1 MQHASDVS
9 AVNAS
14 SATRALL
21 AGGVVAGPVYV
32 VVGLVEAFTREGFD
46 LAHHSLSLLAN
57 GPLGWIHGA
66 MLVVTGLLA
75 IAGATGLRQALAD
88 GPGRGWG
95 PVLVGV
101 YGAALVAAGFLT
113 ADPAQGFPPGTAEGP
128 PATYTWHGIGH
139 LAAGGIGF
147 LCLIAACAV
156 FARRFARQGERGWA
170 AYSLATGGR
179 LPRRLCRHRV
189 GKPGRLGQAG
199 VRRCGGG
206 RLDLDLGALCP
217 GPARLPAMNEASRPP
232 RLVMWVRGLRCPRS
246 P

>member
-101 YGAALVAAGFLT
+101 YGAGLVAAGFLT
-113 ADPAQGFPPGTAEGP
+113 ADPAQGFPPGTAEGA

-170 AYSLATGGR
+170 AYSLATGVIF
-179 LPRRLCRHRV
+179 L
-189 GKPGRLGQAG
+189 AG
-199 VRRCGGG
+199 FAGIASGNQVAWVNLVFGAAVVVAWTWIS
-206 RLDLDLGALCP
+206 ALC
-217 GPARLPAMNEASRPP
+217 ARVLLAYRP
-232 RLVMWVRGLRCPRS
+232 
-246 P
+246 

>member
-75 IAGATGLRQALAD
+75 IAGAIGLRQALAD

-101 YGAALVAAGFLT
+101 YGAGLVAAGFLT
-113 ADPAQGFPPGTAEGP
+113 ADPAQGFPPGTAEGA

-170 AYSLATGGR
+170 AYSLATGVIF
-179 LPRRLCRHRV
+179 L
-189 GKPGRLGQAG
+189 AG
-199 VRRCGGG
+199 FAGIASGNQVAWVNLVFGAAVVVAWTWIS
-206 RLDLDLGALCP
+206 ALC
-217 GPARLPAMNEASRPP
+217 ARVLLAYRP
-232 RLVMWVRGLRCPRS
+232 
-246 P
+246 

>member
-1 MQHASDVS
+1 MRHASDVS
-9 AVNAS
+9 TVNAS
-14 SATRALL
+14 SVTRALL

-101 YGAALVAAGFLT
+101 YGAGLVAAGFLT
-113 ADPAQGFPPGTAEGP
+113 ADPAQGFPPGTAEGA

-170 AYSLATGGR
+170 AYSLATGVIFLAGFAGIASGNQVAWVN
-179 LPRRLCRHRV
+179 LVFGAAVMVAWTWVSVLCARV
-189 GKPGRLGQAG
+189 L
-199 VRRCGGG
+199 
-206 RLDLDLGALCP
+206 LTY
-217 GPARLPAMNEASRPP
+217 RP
-232 RLVMWVRGLRCPRS
+232 
-246 P
+246 

>member
-66 MLVVTGLLA
+66 LLVVTGLLA

-88 GPGRGWG
+88 GSGRGWG

-101 YGAALVAAGFLT
+101 YGAGLVTAGFLT
-113 ADPAQGFPPGTAEGP
+113 ADPAQGFPPGTAEGA

-170 AYSLATGGR
+170 AYSLATGVIF
-179 LPRRLCRHRV
+179 L
-189 GKPGRLGQAG
+189 AG
-199 VRRCGGG
+199 FAGIASGNQVAWVNLVFGAAVVVAWTWIS
-206 RLDLDLGALCP
+206 ALC
-217 GPARLPAMNEASRPP
+217 ARVLLAHRQ
-232 RLVMWVRGLRCPRS
+232 
-246 P
+246 

>member
-101 YGAALVAAGFLT
+101 YGAGLVAAGFLT

-170 AYSLATGGR
+170 AYSLATGVIF
-179 LPRRLCRHRV
+179 L
-189 GKPGRLGQAG
+189 AG
-199 VRRCGGG
+199 FAGIASGNQVAWVNLVFGAAVVVAWTWIS
-206 RLDLDLGALCP
+206 ALC
-217 GPARLPAMNEASRPP
+217 ARVLLAHRP
-232 RLVMWVRGLRCPRS
+232 
-246 P
+246 

>member
-101 YGAALVAAGFLT
+101 YGAGLVAAGFLT

-170 AYSLATGGR
+170 AYSLATGVIF
-179 LPRRLCRHRV
+179 L
-189 GKPGRLGQAG
+189 AG
-199 VRRCGGG
+199 FAGIASGNQVAWVNLVFGAAVVVAWTWIS
-206 RLDLDLGALCP
+206 ALC
-217 GPARLPAMNEASRPP
+217 ARVLLAYRP
-232 RLVMWVRGLRCPRS
+232 
-246 P
+246 

>member
-101 YGAALVAAGFLT
+101 YGAGLVAAGFLT
-113 ADPAQGFPPGTAEGP
+113 ADPAQGFPPGTAEGA

-170 AYSLATGGR
+170 AYSLATGVIF
-179 LPRRLCRHRV
+179 L
-189 GKPGRLGQAG
+189 AG
-199 VRRCGGG
+199 FAGIASGNQVAWVNLVFGAAVVVACTWIS
-206 RLDLDLGALCP
+206 ALC
-217 GPARLPAMNEASRPP
+217 ARVLLAYRP
-232 RLVMWVRGLRCPRS
+232 
-246 P
+246 